1 MLIKKPADIRPSE
14 ITPPEWYARRREF
27 LKGAAV
33 LGAAVLLPP
42 VLRGNLA
49 QAADDD
55 LTPTPLQ
62 GRHFLQQFYEFG
74 PSKTDPAENAG
85 SLKTSPGR

>member
-33 LGAAVLLPP
+33 LGAAFSSSSISIFLPFSILMMTISVSFVLL
-42 VLRGNLA
+42 
-49 QAADDD
+49 
-55 LTPTPLQ
+55 TPIIPEYVCA
-62 GRHFLQQFYEFG
+62 R
-74 PSKTDPAENAG
+74 
-85 SLKTSPGR
+85 